1 MRPLGSRNSLAS
13 AFAVLALLLAGC
25 DGGGAPGPERTLTI
39 LSGSENR
46 SLEPIVAEFCAA
58 EGWACP
64 MTYSGSVDIRL
75 ALADGTIE
83 ADAVWPAHS
92 RWIEMGD
99 RERRVKHLASIM
111 TSPVV
116 FAITAAEAERLG
128 FEPGELT
135 TRDLVEQ
142 VAAGELEFIM
152 TSATQSNSGFS
163 AYLAMLTALAGSPE
177 VLTEEMLDD
186 PALRAD
192 VETLLGG
199 VARTSGSSGWLRD
212 LYLEGAETGAY
223 YAMFN
228 YEALVIEANRELE
241 ERGLPPLQ
249 VFYPADGVAVA
260 DSPLGFVTHADDPH
274 GDAKEAFFRAL
285 QAHLLSR
292 PVQAELLDLGRRTG
306 FGGQVQDADPDVFR
320 PDWGVDVDSVL
331 PAIRFPPP
339 DVIEQALALYQEVL
353 RRPSLLALCLDFSGS
368 MDGLGES
375 QLKEAVRQLFD
386 PETSRRYLLQAT
398 EKDVFIA
405 IPFSGRPWEPPV
417 VARGPEE
424 GERLA
429 QVVAGLQADGGT
441 DMYACTRQAIGLL
454 RAHPAHETHN
464 TAVLLMTDG
473 VSDGDAR
480 GFLQFYE
487 ESRLDIPVFAITFG
501 QADDRQLEELA
512 EWTRARVFDGRED
525 LTAAFRHARGYN

>member
-1 MRPLGSRNSLAS
+1 MLSI
-13 AFAVLALLLAGC
+13 V
-25 DGGGAPGPERTLTI
+25 
-39 LSGSENR
+39 SGSENR
-46 SLEPIVAEFCAA
+46 SLEPIVAEFCA
-58 EGWACP
+58 EQGWACP
-64 MTYSGSVDIRL
+64 MTYRGSVDIRL
-75 ALADGTIE
+75 ALADGTME

-92 RWIEMGD
+92 RWVEMGD

-116 FAITAAEAERLG
+116 FAMTGAEADRLG
-128 FEPGELT
+128 FEAGEVT
-135 TRDLVEQ
+135 TRDLVER

-177 VLTEEMLDD
+177 VLTEEMLGD

-212 LYLEGAETGAY
+212 LYLEGAESGAY

-228 YEALVIEANRELE
+228 YEALVIEANRTLE
-241 ERGLPPLQ
+241 ERGLPTLQ
-249 VFYPADGVAVA
+249 VFYPTDGVAVA

-274 GDAKEAFFRAL
+274 GDAKEAFFQEL
-285 QAHLLSR
+285 QAHLLSD
-292 PVQAELLDLGRRTG
+292 PVQAELLAHGRRTG
-306 FGGQVQDADPDVFR
+306 FGGQVQDADPDIFR
-320 PDWGVDVDSVL
+320 SDWGIDVESVL

-375 QLKEAVRQLFD
+375 QLKEAVRLLFD

-398 EKDVFIA
+398 AEDVFIA
-405 IPFSGRPWEPPV
+405 IPFSGLPWEPPV
-417 VARGPEE
+417 VAKGPAEAVQ
-424 GERLA
+424 LA
-429 QVVAGLQADGGT
+429 QVIAGLEANGGT
-441 DMYACTRQAIGLL
+441 DMYACAREAFDLL
-454 RAHPAHETHN
+454 LAHPAYETHN
-464 TAVLLMTDG
+464 PAVLLMTDG
-473 VSDGDAR
+473 VSDGDAPA
-480 GFLQFYE
+480 FLRFYE
-487 ESRLDIPVFAITFG
+487 ETQLDIPVFAITFG
-501 QADDRQLEELA
+501 QADDSQLEQLA

>member
-1 MRPLGSRNSLAS
+1 MRASICSRAGLA
-13 AFAVLALLLAGC
+13 ATALFMLVAC
-25 DGGGAPGPERTLTI
+25 DGGGSPGPERTLTI

-46 SLEPIVAEFCAA
+46 SLEPLIAEYCADQ
-58 EGWACP
+58 GWACP

-92 RWIEMGD
+92 RWVEMGD
-99 RERRVKHLASIM
+99 RERRVKHLTSIM

-128 FEPGELT
+128 FEAGAVT
-135 TRDLVEQ
+135 TRDLVER
-142 VAAGELEFIM
+142 VAAGELEFVM

-163 AYLAMLTALAGSPE
+163 AYLAMLTALAGTPE

-199 VARTSGSSGWLRD
+199 VVRTSGSSGWLRD
-212 LYLEGAETGAY
+212 LYLEGAESGAY

-241 ERGLPPLQ
+241 ERGLPVLQ
-249 VFYPADGVAVA
+249 VFYPADGVAIA
-260 DSPLGFVTHADDPH
+260 DSPLGFVTHEEDPH
-274 GDAKEAFFRAL
+274 GPDREAFFQEL
-285 QAHLLSR
+285 QAYLLSD
-292 PVQAELLDLGRRTG
+292 PVQEELLDLGRRTG
-306 FGGQVQDADPDVFR
+306 FGGQVEGADPEVFR
-320 PDWGVDVDSVL
+320 PDWGIDVESVL

-368 MDGLGES
+368 MEGIGET

-386 PETSRRYLLQAT
+386 PEISRRYLLQAT

-405 IPFSGRPWEPPV
+405 IPFSGLPWEPPV
-417 VARGPEE
+417 TARGPQEAVAMAE
-424 GERLA
+424 
-429 QVVAGLQADGGT
+429 VIAGLQAAGGT
-441 DMYACTRQAIGLL
+441 DMYACAREAFDLL
-454 RAHPAHETHN
+454 VAHPAYETH
-464 TAVLLMTDG
+464 TAAVLLMTDG
-473 VSDGDAR
+473 VSDGDAP
-480 GFLQFYE
+480 GFLQYYQQNQ
-487 ESRLDIPVFAITFG
+487 LDIPIFAITFG
-501 QADDRQLEELA
+501 QADESQLEQLA
-512 EWTRARVFDGRED
+512 AWTRARVFDGRED
-525 LTAAFRHARGYN
+525 LTTAFRHARGYN